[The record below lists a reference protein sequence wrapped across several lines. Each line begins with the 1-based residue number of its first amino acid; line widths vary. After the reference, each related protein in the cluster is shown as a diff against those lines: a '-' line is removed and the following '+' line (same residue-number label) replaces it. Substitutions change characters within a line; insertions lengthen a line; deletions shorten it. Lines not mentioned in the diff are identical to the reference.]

1 MAFLLDIVTPHAP
14 PRRRSSLML
23 LVLLLLLDTTSPTP
37 LQQPSSSM
45 LFLLLLFLDTTFPT
59 LPQCNTFS
67 SLTQLL
73 LHATPPLHILGTS
86 LLPLDVVVVHSQ
98 DVAPTLPI
106 SNWYFPPAFMFLQVW
121 EDQAFQIQLL

>member
-1 MAFLLDIVTPHAP
+1 
-14 PRRRSSLML
+14 
-23 LVLLLLLDTTSPTP
+23 
-37 LQQPSSSM
+37 M

-73 LHATPPLHILGTS
+73 LHATPPLPILGTS

-106 SNWYFPPAFMFLQVW
+106 SNWYFPPPPFMFLQVW